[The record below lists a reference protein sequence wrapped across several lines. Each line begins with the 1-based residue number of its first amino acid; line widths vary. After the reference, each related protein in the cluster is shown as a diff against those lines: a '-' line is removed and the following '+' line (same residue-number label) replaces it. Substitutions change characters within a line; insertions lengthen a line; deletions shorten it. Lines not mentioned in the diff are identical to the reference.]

1 MVGILKIKDHETG
14 EFVDIPAIK
23 GATGPQGPKGDSI
36 GVITSTIYPGDNNLY
51 QIPSP
56 VTSANII
63 SVVVQS
69 FAKSGYPGTNII
81 ALKTVGGVYGFDI
94 IGFGVGA
101 SGLTPYTYNDDSTK
115 GVTVKIYYN
124 LD

>member
-1 MVGILKIKDHETG
+1 MVGILKVKNSDTG

-23 GATGPQGPKGDSI
+23 GDSI
-36 GVITSTIYPGDNNLY
+36 GVITTTIYPGDSNLY
-51 QIPSP
+51 EIPSP
-56 VTSANII
+56 VTRANII

-69 FAKSGYPGTNII
+69 WVKDGAPGTNII
-81 ALKTVGGVYGFDI
+81 ALKTLGGVYGFDV
-94 IGFGVGA
+94 IGFSVGA
-101 SGLTPYTYNDDSTK
+101 DGLTPYTYNDDSTK

>member
-1 MVGILKIKDHETG
+1 MAGILKVRSAETG
-14 EFVDIPAIK
+14 EFVEIPSIQ
-23 GATGPQGPKGDSI
+23 GPQGPKGDSI
-36 GVITSTIYPGDNNLY
+36 GVITTTIYPGDSNLY

-69 FAKSGYPGTNII
+69 WVKSGYPATSII
-81 ALKTVGGVYGFDI
+81 SLKTLGGVYGFDI
-94 IGFGVGA
+94 IGFSVGS
-101 SGLTPYTYNDDSTK
+101 SGLTAYTYNDDSTK